1 MARSK
6 RIKRGTQHHHQQY
19 HLHATN
25 SKDRIYSVPSVP
37 SESNIASVGSLSTVI
52 AQRHT
57 DTNALHPM
65 VNQDS
70 FSFTANSAPSS
81 VRRGHGDIAD
91 QTPPV
96 GSRRIVPALSS
107 LSVHEEQDLQDV
119 ECLDLVDADDIQ
131 KE

>member
-1 MARSK
+1 
-6 RIKRGTQHHHQQY
+6 
-19 HLHATN
+19 
-25 SKDRIYSVPSVP
+25 
-37 SESNIASVGSLSTVI
+37 
-52 AQRHT
+52 
-57 DTNALHPM
+57 M

-81 VRRGHGDIAD
+81 VHRGHADMAD